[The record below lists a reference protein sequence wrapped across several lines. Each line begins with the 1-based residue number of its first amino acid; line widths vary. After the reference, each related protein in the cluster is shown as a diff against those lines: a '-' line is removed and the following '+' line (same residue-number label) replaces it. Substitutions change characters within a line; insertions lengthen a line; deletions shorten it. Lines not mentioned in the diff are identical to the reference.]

1 MRKIYS
7 VALLFVMMMIAT
19 ACTEQSMTRKFGGKM
34 NIKLP
39 KGERLLTAT
48 WKGSSLF
55 YLTEPMDSDY
65 IPKNKK
71 FIESSSFGVWESKI
85 TFIET
90 K

>member
-7 VALLFVMMMIAT
+7 VIALLVLMMT
-19 ACTEQSMTRKFGGKM
+19 AISCTEQSMTRSFGGKM
-34 NIKLP
+34 SIKLP

-48 WKGSSLF
+48 WKEADLF
-55 YLTEPMDSDY
+55 YLTEPMDSGY

-71 FIESSSFGVWESKI
+71 FVESSSFGVWESEI

>member
-7 VALLFVMMMIAT
+7 VIALLVLMMA
-19 ACTEQSMTRKFGGKM
+19 AASCTEQSMTRNFGGKM
-34 NIKLP
+34 SIKLP

-48 WKGSSLF
+48 WKEYNLF
-55 YLTEPMDSDY
+55 YLTEPMESDY
-65 IPKNKK
+65 VPKNKK
-71 FIESSSFGVWESKI
+71 FVESSSFGVWESEI

>member
-1 MRKIYS
+1 MKKIYS
-7 VALLFVMMMIAT
+7 VIALFVLMLT
-19 ACTEQSMTRKFGGKM
+19 AVSCTEQSMTRSFGGKM
-34 NIKLP
+34 SINLP

-48 WKGSSLF
+48 WKEADLF

-71 FIESSSFGVWESKI
+71 FVESSSFGVWESEI

>member
-1 MRKIYS
+1 MKKIYS
-7 VALLFVMMMIAT
+7 AVLLLVMTMIA
-19 ACTEQSMTRKFGGKM
+19 ASCTGQQRTRQFGGKM

-48 WKGSSLF
+48 WKEADLF

-65 IPKNKK
+65 VPKNKK
-71 FIESSSFGVWESKI
+71 FIESSSFGVWESEI

>member
-7 VALLFVMMMIAT
+7 AIALLVLMMT
-19 ACTEQSMTRKFGGKM
+19 AVSCTEQSMTRSFGGKM
-34 NIKLP
+34 SFKLP

-48 WKGSSLF
+48 WKEADLF

-71 FIESSSFGVWESKI
+71 FVESSSYGVWESEI

>member
-1 MRKIYS
+1 MKKIYL
-7 VALLFVMMMIAT
+7 VIALLVLMMA
-19 ACTEQSMTRKFGGKM
+19 AASCTEQSMTRSFGGRM
-34 NIKLP
+34 SIKLP

-48 WKGSSLF
+48 WKDSDLF

-71 FIESSSFGVWESKI
+71 FVESSSFGVWESEI

>member
-7 VALLFVMMMIAT
+7 AILLLVMMMTT
-19 ACTEQSMTRKFGGKM
+19 ACTEQSMTRNFGGKM

-48 WKGSSLF
+48 WKDSNLF

-65 IPKNKK
+65 VPKNKK
-71 FIESSSFGVWESKI
+71 FVESSSFGVWESEI

>member
-1 MRKIYS
+1 MKKIYS
-7 VALLFVMMMIAT
+7 VIALFVLMMT
-19 ACTEQSMTRKFGGKM
+19 AVSCTEQSMKRNFGGKM
-34 NIKLP
+34 SIKLP

-48 WKGSSLF
+48 WKEADLF

-71 FIESSSFGVWESKI
+71 FVESSSFGVWESEI